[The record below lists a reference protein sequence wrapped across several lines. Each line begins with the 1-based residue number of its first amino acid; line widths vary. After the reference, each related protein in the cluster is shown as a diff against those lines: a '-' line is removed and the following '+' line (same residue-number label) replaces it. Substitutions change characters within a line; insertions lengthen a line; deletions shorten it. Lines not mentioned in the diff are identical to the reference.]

1 MKRKSIISLLIFSMG
16 LGMMTTS
23 CEDMLSPDSERHS
36 YTVAQD
42 TLYSYWGILK
52 SLQNVA
58 ERYVI
63 LGECRADLV
72 GGTSFVS
79 DTINAILNFGQNGYA
94 EKIGAV
100 QQDIAYIKGKM
111 EKEI

>member
-1 MKRKSIISLLIFSMG
+1 MKTKSIITFLICCITFGTMA
-16 LGMMTTS
+16 TS

-58 ERYVI
+58 ERYVV
-63 LGECRADLV
+63 LGECRGELV
-72 GGTSFVS
+72 SGTGYIS
-79 DTINAILNFGQNGYA
+79 DSISAILNFDMNAATDGS
-94 EKIGAV
+94 
-100 QQDIAYIKGKM
+100 
-111 EKEI
+111 